1 MLWVRLLPVQGGK
14 PELLFT
20 TINGV
25 FFVSAHRV
33 ACYFQPPAK
42 SGVLRTSGILL
53 VNRNAGYT
61 TKRCNSV
68 KKILFLIEICFC

>member
-25 FFVSAHRV
+25 FFRFCTSRSVLFSPPRQKRRAADKRDT
-33 ACYFQPPAK
+33 ACEQECRIY
-42 SGVLRTSGILL
+42 
-53 VNRNAGYT
+53 N
-61 TKRCNSV
+61 
-68 KKILFLIEICFC
+68 KKV